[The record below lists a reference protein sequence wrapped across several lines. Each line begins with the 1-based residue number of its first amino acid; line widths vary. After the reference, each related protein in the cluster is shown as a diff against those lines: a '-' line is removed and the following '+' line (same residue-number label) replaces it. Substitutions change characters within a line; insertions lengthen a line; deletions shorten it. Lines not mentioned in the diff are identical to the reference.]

1 MDDSGGIGLVV
12 VGPPHQGVLHHPI
25 LRMARGYLCCSLL
38 CVAFLGAR
46 GLLLILCFNRKF
58 TRDTARV
65 CCCCCCYVVCC
76 GESRSQRD
84 LFSNSRGSHSACVV
98 ALYVR
103 THDQNTNSRISLG
116 GGCSARTALARSTAS
131 CKSPGILVFC
141 VLCSSLRVFVLVP

>member
-65 CCCCCCYVVCC
+65 CCCCCCDVVCC
-76 GESRSQRD
+76 GERKSQRY
-84 LFSNSRGSHSACVV
+84 LFSNK
-98 ALYVR
+98 
-103 THDQNTNSRISLG
+103 LG
-116 GGCSARTALARSTAS
+116 ARTRLVLWLCMFELTIKTQTAEYHSGVAARRERRWQDRPLAAS
-131 CKSPGILVFC
+131 PRGYW
-141 VLCSSLRVFVLVP
+141 CSVSSVLVSVSLC